1 MNIIILN
8 LILAC
13 VLFIIN
19 ALLGKL
25 QYLYK
30 NIFKYEIFSFSP
42 ISNGNYSGNFFQLII
57 NPVVFITIICTFAQ
71 SKGNTDMCINL
82 WQVVLYYWGL
92 RIICYLIKG
101 RVHFINWLYEIAAFC
116 ISNLLGIFVLFK
128 CIIPLIEKEEDIF
141 ISLESLRDAI
151 WGAIIFYIFK
161 VVWDICKC
169 ALKADQ
175 VFSEERKEKIVKLRY
190 QKFSRIYDSYIMDE
204 LKKLPTQARESED
217 FKNLVYSIMIY
228 EDYNRPPFYRKIEHI
243 IKQIFPKKQM
253 TIGIMQFMTKENITD
268 LESIKLAC
276 KKLANDFFA
285 NLDDN
290 PIEKAIFN
298 YNPSDSYCEEV
309 MAIFNILCNWI

>member
-8 LILAC
+8 LILAY

-30 NIFKYEIFSFSP
+30 NIFEYEIFSFSP

-116 ISNLLGIFVLFK
+116 ISNLLGLFVLFK
-128 CIIPLIEKEEDIF
+128 CLIPLIESKENIF

-161 VVWDICKC
+161 VLWDICKC
-169 ALKADQ
+169 ALKTDQ
-175 VFSEERKEKIVKLRY
+175 VFSQERKEKIVKLRY
-190 QKFSRIYDSYIMDE
+190 QKFIRIYDRHVIDV
-204 LKKLPTQARESED
+204 LKRLPIQVGESD
-217 FKNLVYSIMIY
+217 AFRNLVYSIMIY
-228 EDYNRPPFYRKIEHI
+228 EDYNRPPFYRNIERI
-243 IKQIFPKKQM
+243 IKKIFPRKRM
-253 TIGIMQFMTKENITD
+253 TIGIMQFMTNENITD
-268 LESIKLAC
+268 LESIELAC
-276 KKLANDFFA
+276 EKLANDFLI
-285 NLDDN
+285 NLDDE

-298 YNPSDSYCEEV
+298 YNPSGSYQGEV
-309 MAIFNILCNWI
+309 MAIFDILCN